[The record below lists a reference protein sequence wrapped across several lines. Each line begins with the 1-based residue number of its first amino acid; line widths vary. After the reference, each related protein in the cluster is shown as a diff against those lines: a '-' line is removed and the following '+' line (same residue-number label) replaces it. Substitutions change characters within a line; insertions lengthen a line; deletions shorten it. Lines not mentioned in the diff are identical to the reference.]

1 MRVLIVTVGTWGD
14 VAPYLGLGLRLKAA
28 GHEVA
33 LSTHQRFAQ
42 AVLTHGLHHR
52 PLPADPWQEMRSPD
66 DRRLAR
72 TATAPLKL
80 SRAVRHFRSFL
91 PRLTDGML
99 EAARQGTDVLLASSL
114 ADPLCRPVA
123 EALRVPCLGA
133 YLQPTAPT
141 AAFAPLALHGFPS
154 LGPQGNLLA
163 AHALRSLTSHA
174 FAPAVTRLRRQLD
187 LPRRHRGAT
196 GRAPRS
202 RAIYHGFSPAVVPPP
217 PDWPADL
224 RVCGYWWPP
233 RPTGWRP
240 DSRIVDFLRAGPA
253 PVFVS
258 FGSFAGTDAPA
269 LSALVA
275 EALRTADLRGIVQSG
290 WSGLHVEGDNVLTVS
305 EVPHDWILPRSAAV
319 VHHAGAGT
327 TAAGLRAGVPAVP
340 VPGQLDQYFWAT
352 RLVALG
358 SAPTCVPHRRLTAR
372 LLADA
377 LRRAVEDPSFR
388 ARTARIADHLATE
401 DGAAPVLAALTRLG
415 R

>member
-14 VAPYLGLGLRLKAA
+14 VAPYLGLGLRLQAA

-33 LSTHQRFAQ
+33 LTTHLRFAE
-42 AVLTHGLHHR
+42 AVLTHGLHHH
-52 PLPADPWQEMRSPD
+52 PLPADPWHEIRSPHG
-66 DRRLAR
+66 RRLAR
-72 TATAPLKL
+72 AATAPVKL
-80 SRAVRHFRSFL
+80 GRALRHFQSFL
-91 PRLTDGML
+91 PRLTDGVL
-99 EAARQGTDVLLASSL
+99 EAVRQGADVLLASSL

-141 AAFAPLALHGFPS
+141 GAFAPLALSGCRS
-154 LGPQGNLLA
+154 LGPRGNLLA

-187 LPRRHRGAT
+187 LPLRHRGAT

-202 RAIYHGFSPAVVPPP
+202 KVIYHGFSPVVVPRPR
-217 PDWPADL
+217 DWPAEL
-224 RVCGYWWPP
+224 QVCGYWWPP

-253 PVFVS
+253 PVFIS
-258 FGSFAGTDAPA
+258 FGSFAGAEATE

-275 EALRTADLRGIVQSG
+275 EALRTAGMRGIVQSG
-290 WSGLHVEGDNVLTVS
+290 WSGLHVEGDDILTVS
-305 EVPHDWILPRSAAV
+305 EVPHDWILPRTAAV

-340 VPGQLDQYFWAT
+340 VPGQLDQYFWAD
-352 RLVALG
+352 RLVAMG
-358 SAPTCVPHRRLTAR
+358 SAPTCVPHQRLTAP

-377 LRRAVEDPSFR
+377 LRRAVGDPSYR
-388 ARTARIADHLATE
+388 ARTGRIADRLATE

-415 R
+415 P